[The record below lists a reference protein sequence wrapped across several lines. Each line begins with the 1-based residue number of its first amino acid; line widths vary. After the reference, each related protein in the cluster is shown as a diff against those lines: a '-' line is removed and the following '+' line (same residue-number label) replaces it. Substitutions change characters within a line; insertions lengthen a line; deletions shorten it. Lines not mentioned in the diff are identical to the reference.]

1 MNLPEN
7 DVENSGESPEVSE
20 DAFEKNDEPLMP
32 KKDFEETPAKPLY
45 VSLVVQ
51 PALFL
56 ICGAVLIAGLG
67 AAQRFGFITSGGS
80 GGDSSHASGGGEN
93 TRYICPMMCTPPS
106 SEPGRCPV
114 CAMELVPAT
123 STGSSDTQSVQIDPA
138 ARRVANIQ
146 TAPVRSMEMS
156 REIQAI
162 GRLNY
167 DEGALKTISAYV
179 DGRIEEL
186 YADYTGVVVEK
197 DDHLALIYSPRL
209 FSSQVELLLAK
220 EARDNSK
227 SSTLLRVAA
236 SNQDLLESS
245 RQRLIELGM
254 TQKQITELEDSKEAN
269 SRMHLCA
276 PISGTVIEKYAVEG
290 EYVKEGQPIYK
301 LADLS
306 TIWVMLELFPADA
319 AAIQYG
325 QRVDATIQSFPGKK
339 FSGRVAFI
347 DPEVDPKTRTI
358 GIRVV
363 IPNPNGLLKIGD
375 YAKAKITVPI
385 TGSGNGPLRLYDP
398 ELANKW
404 ISPRHPHIIA
414 DAPGKCPLCSVNLV
428 PASDFGFT
436 DSPQASDK
444 TLVVPRHAVLM
455 AGNSS
460 VLYVETEP
468 GRFEIRNIV
477 LGPSCGENIVILE
490 GVKEGEKVAIRGN
503 FLIDSQM
510 QLAGNPSLIDPTRIL
525 PLEPSYEFSEEE
537 LKAFASLPEA
547 EQELIKSQRICPVTK
562 MMLGSMGEPKKID
575 VNGKDIYI
583 CCMGCKKRLLDDTEK
598 YLAILESNGSNGK
611 SHSDDAEDPGVQ
623 EALASLSEADR
634 QLALKQGIC
643 PVAEMPLG
651 SMGTPGKVDVN
662 GTPVF
667 ICCEGCREDLLQDP
681 VKYLTVL
688 KNYSKTQS
696 GDKTIPVPALQVP
709 SFDAP
714 QILMPVPQIN
724 SESTQEEAAIARAF
738 EKLSVTDR
746 KLAKKQRICPVAEM
760 PLGSMGTPIK
770 IDVNGRKVFICCEG
784 CREDLIKNPVK
795 YLAVLPKEGAVK

>member
-1 MNLPEN
+1 MSLPEKMM
-7 DVENSGESPEVSE
+7 ENSEQSLDISE
-20 DAFEKNDEPLMP
+20 DAFEKSDESLIQ
-32 KKDFEETPAKPLY
+32 KKNFEETLAKPLF

-51 PALFL
+51 PVLFL
-56 ICGAVLIAGLG
+56 ACGAILIAGLG
-67 AAQRFGFITSGGS
+67 AAQQFGLISSGGG

-123 STGSSDTQSVQIDPA
+123 SSGSSDGQSVQIDPA

-146 TAPVRSMEMS
+146 TASVRSMAMS

-220 EARDNSK
+220 EARDNSR
-227 SSTLLRVAA
+227 SSTLLRVVA

-254 TQKQITELEDSKEAN
+254 TQKQITELEDTKEAN

-363 IPNPNGLLKIGD
+363 IPNPNGMLKIGD

-385 TGSGNGPLRLYDP
+385 TGNGDGPLKLYDA

-414 DAPGKCPLCSVNLV
+414 DAPGKCPLCNVNLV

-436 DSPQASDK
+436 NSPQASDK

-460 VLYVETEP
+460 VLYVETDP

-525 PLEPSYEFSEEE
+525 PLEPSYEFSEKE

-547 EQELIKSQRICPVTK
+547 EQELIKSQQICPVTK
-562 MMLGSMGEPKKID
+562 MLLGSMGEPKKID
-575 VNGKDIYI
+575 VNGKDVYI

-598 YLAILESNGSNGK
+598 YLAILESHGK
-611 SHSDDAEDPGVQ
+611 SQSDDAEDPAVQ

-634 QLALKQGIC
+634 KLALKQGIC

-662 GTPVF
+662 GTSVF
-667 ICCEGCREDLLQDP
+667 ICCEGCREDLLQNP

-688 KNYSKTQS
+688 KDYSKTQS
-696 GDKTIPVPALQVP
+696 GNKTVPVPGLQVP
-709 SFDAP
+709 TFDAP
-714 QILMPVPQIN
+714 QILIPVPQIN
-724 SESTQEEAAIARAF
+724 SDSPQEEAAIAQAF
-738 EKLSVTDR
+738 EKLSVNDR

-770 IDVNGRKVFICCEG
+770 IDVKGRKVFICCEG
-784 CREDLIKNPVK
+784 CREDLLNNPVK
-795 YLAVLPKEGAVK
+795 YLAVLPKEGTVK